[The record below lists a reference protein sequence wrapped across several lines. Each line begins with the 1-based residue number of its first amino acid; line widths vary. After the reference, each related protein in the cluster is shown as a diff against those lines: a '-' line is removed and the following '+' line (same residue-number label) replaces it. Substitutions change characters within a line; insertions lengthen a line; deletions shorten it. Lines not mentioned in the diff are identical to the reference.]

1 MRIAVIGQAAF
12 GADVLKGLIER
23 GQEVVGVFCPPDR
36 GSKIDPIKDAAQA
49 AGIPVFQP
57 SHMRNPESYEAMVS
71 LAPDLG
77 LLAFVTDIVPPKLF
91 NVPKLGSI
99 EYHPSLLPKYRG
111 SSAINWAVI
120 NGEKETGLSIFWLDE
135 GIDTGD
141 ILIQKKVEI
150 GPNETTGEVY
160 FNKLYPLGVQAM
172 LEAVDLVVQG
182 KAPRIP
188 QDHSQSTYDPP
199 CDEKVAPLN
208 WNQPGRKVFDFIRGC
223 DPQPGATTTFKG
235 EQVKLYNASYLM
247 ADHAAQAGEILEV
260 TDKGIKVAV
269 SGAALFITRFRTK
282 DLGKIKAPEFIAA
295 KKPQAGDRFGAP
307 AVMRCC

>member
-36 GSKIDPIKDAAQA
+36 GSKVDPIKAAAQA
-49 AGIPVFQP
+49 AGIRVFQP
-57 SHMRNPESYEAMVS
+57 GHMRDPEAYEAMVS

-135 GIDTGD
+135 GIGHRGHPHPEKGGD
-141 ILIQKKVEI
+141 RPQR
-150 GPNETTGEVY
+150 NHREVY
-160 FNKLYPLGVQAM
+160 FNKLYPLGCRPVWRRWISWSRARPPDIPGS
-172 LEAVDLVVQG
+172 LSVDL
-182 KAPRIP
+182 R
-188 QDHSQSTYDPP
+188 S
-199 CDEKVAPLN
+199 
-208 WNQPGRKVFDFIRGC
+208 
-223 DPQPGATTTFKG
+223 
-235 EQVKLYNASYLM
+235 
-247 ADHAAQAGEILEV
+247 
-260 TDKGIKVAV
+260 AV
-269 SGAALFITRFRTK
+269 R
-282 DLGKIKAPEFIAA
+282 
-295 KKPQAGDRFGAP
+295 
-307 AVMRCC
+307 